1 MARDDVFAP
10 MAFVHRYEI
19 ERDIVDSVVV
29 DVVFVVV
36 AAAFGVDAGY
46 SCLCR
51 EESNS
56 PC

>member
-1 MARDDVFAP
+1 M
-10 MAFVHRYEI
+10 HRYEI
-19 ERDIVDSVVV
+19 ERDIVDSVGVV

-36 AAAFGVDAGY
+36 AFAVDAVDAGY
-46 SCLCR
+46 SRACR